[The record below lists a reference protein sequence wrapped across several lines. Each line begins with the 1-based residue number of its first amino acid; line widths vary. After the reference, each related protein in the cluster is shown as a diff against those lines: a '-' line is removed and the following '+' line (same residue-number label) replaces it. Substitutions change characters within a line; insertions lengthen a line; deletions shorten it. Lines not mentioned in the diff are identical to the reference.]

1 VHSFFPFTSGNIFE
15 VKCVLKSFIVVCLPM
30 ESKICCLWKHEVCI
44 VNTRLS
50 WSCYSDILTLHVCP
64 AESEQSLMK
73 MIITPCSW
81 VLDRCNTYT
90 YCQCNGPKSP
100 GYESGTLSSVL
111 CLSELSVM
119 GLFDCWCR

>member
-1 VHSFFPFTSGNIFE
+1 MYCQYKVVLVLLLRHPNTSCF
-15 VKCVLKSFIVVCLPM
+15 
-30 ESKICCLWKHEVCI
+30 
-44 VNTRLS
+44 
-50 WSCYSDILTLHVCP
+50 P

-81 VLDRCNTYT
+81 VLDRCNKYT

-100 GYESGTLSSVL
+100 GYELRALSSVL

-119 GLFDCWCR
+119 GLFDC